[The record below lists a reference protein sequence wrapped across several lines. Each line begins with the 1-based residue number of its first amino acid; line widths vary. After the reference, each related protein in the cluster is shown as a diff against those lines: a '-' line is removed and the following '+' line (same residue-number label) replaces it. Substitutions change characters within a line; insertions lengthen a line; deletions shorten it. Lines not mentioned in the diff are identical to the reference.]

1 MPSLFNVS
9 YVFCFAADKEG
20 LYNFNFIAPEKSGAL
35 FYSHAESGM

>member
-20 LYNFNFIAPEKSGAL
+20 LYNFNFKSGAL